1 MPARARAGG
10 VPERPGSWS
19 RARRAGGVAGNGSLE
34 VSIMAAYLRRSCGG
48 SVVGVRRPRRTSS
61 GNWRLPRTAIE
72 VNISAAEIFQRPL
85 QDLPTSVP
93 PAHGPGDAL
102 G

>member
-1 MPARARAGG
+1 MPARARAVV
-10 VPERPGSWS
+10 VPERPVSWS
-19 RARRAGGVAGNGSLE
+19 SARRAADVAANGSLE

-61 GNWRLPRTAIE
+61 GNWSLPRTATE
-72 VNISAAEIFQRPL
+72 VNTSAAEIFQRQL

-93 PAHGPGDAL
+93 PAHRPGDAL

>member
-1 MPARARAGG
+1 MPARARAVGG
-10 VPERPGSWS
+10 PERPVSWAS
-19 RARRAGGVAGNGSLE
+19 ARRAAGGAGDGALE

-61 GNWRLPRTAIE
+61 GNWRLPRTATE
-72 VNISAAEIFQRPL
+72 VNTSAAEIFQRPL